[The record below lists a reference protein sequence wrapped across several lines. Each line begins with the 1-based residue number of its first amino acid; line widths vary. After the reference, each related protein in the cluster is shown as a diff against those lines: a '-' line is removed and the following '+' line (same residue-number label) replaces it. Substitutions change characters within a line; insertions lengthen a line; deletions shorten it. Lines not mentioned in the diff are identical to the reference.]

1 MLKDKRCFALLLA
14 NKDVDLLGI
23 VQELALKY
31 QIRFN
36 RAKLDG
42 DDKYSYVLYTKSNE
56 FMYIYNAVRNKNIRF
71 LWKSNSFFGMINCV
85 DDSGLINIIYF
96 IKDKDIGAGK
106 IEGDIVTPNLKPQ
119 FKNMKKVQLVSSKQ
133 LDEEHPYEYEHF
145 CFYLEEILSSDEIL
159 YKLNNCVTEF
169 YHKQL
174 LDNTDALEYL
184 KSRNINNKTI
194 DELNLGYASK
204 DISLYDYLVEY
215 DYAKMAIFASK
226 LVKKK
231 DKSNTF
237 VDRIIFPIINEE
249 GQVVSFGGRTINDD
263 KPKYI
268 NGAETL
274 IYSKDRNIYGIN
286 ISKDYAQDGLIIVE
300 GYFDYI
306 ALYQAGIKNVVALLG
321 TAISDEQIELIK
333 RYTNKVTL
341 ILNSDLAGKRASL
354 KIGEK
359 LKQYD
364 IDYSNIKIKNAKDVD
379 EFINNYGIDEFK
391 RLLQKDDLEA

>member
-341 ILNSDLAGKRASL
+341 ILNSDLAGQRASL

-379 EFINNYGIDEFK
+379 KFINKYGIDEFK
-391 RLLQKDDLEA
+391 KLLQKDDLEA

>member
-106 IEGDIVTPNLKPQ
+106 IEGDIVTPNLMPQ

-133 LDEEHPYEYEHF
+133 LDEGHPYDYEHF

-341 ILNSDLAGKRASL
+341 ILNSDLAGQRASL

-379 EFINNYGIDEFK
+379 KFINKYGIDEFK
-391 RLLQKDDLEA
+391 KLLQKDDLEA

>member
-1 MLKDKRCFALLLA
+1 MLKNKRCFALLLA

-23 VQELALKY
+23 VQKLALKY

-36 RAKLDG
+36 RVKLDG

-56 FMYIYNAVRNKNIRF
+56 FMCVYNAVRNKNIRF
-71 LWKSNSFFGMINCV
+71 LWKSNSFFGMVDYV
-85 DDSGLINIIYF
+85 DDSGLVNIIYF
-96 IKDKDIGAGK
+96 IKDKDTGAGK
-106 IEGDIVTPNLKPQ
+106 IEGDIVTPNLKLQ

-133 LDEEHPYEYEHF
+133 LDDEHPYEHEHF
-145 CFYLEEILSSDEIL
+145 CFYLEEILDSDEIL
-159 YKLNNCVTEF
+159 YKLNNCITEF

-184 KSRNINNKTI
+184 KSRNINDKTI
-194 DELNLGYASK
+194 EKLNLGYASK

-237 VDRIIFPIINEE
+237 ADRIIFPIINEE

-274 IYSKDRNIYGIN
+274 IYSKANNLYGIN
-286 ISKDYAQDGLIIVE
+286 ISKNYAQDGLIIVE
-300 GYFDYI
+300 GYFDFI
-306 ALYQAGIKNVVALLG
+306 TLYQAGIKNVVALLG
-321 TAISDEQIELIK
+321 TGISDEQIELIK

-341 ILNSDLAGKRASL
+341 ILNSDLAGQKASL
-354 KIGEK
+354 KICEK

-364 IDYSNIKIKNAKDVD
+364 IDYSNIKIKNVKDVD
-379 EFINNYGIDEFK
+379 VFINKYGIDEFNK
-391 RLLQKDDLEA
+391 LLQKDDLEA

>member
-364 IDYSNIKIKNAKDVD
+364 IDYSKLKMPKM
-379 EFINNYGIDEFK
+379 
-391 RLLQKDDLEA
+391 

>member
-1 MLKDKRCFALLLA
+1 MLKNKRCFALLLA

-23 VQELALKY
+23 VQKLALKY

-36 RAKLDG
+36 RVKLDG

-56 FMYIYNAVRNKNIRF
+56 FTCVYNAVRNKNIRF
-71 LWKSNSFFGMINCV
+71 LWKSNSFFGMVDYV
-85 DDSGLINIIYF
+85 DDSGLVNIIYF
-96 IKDKDIGAGK
+96 IKDKDTGAGK
-106 IEGDIVTPNLKPQ
+106 IEGDIVTPNLKLQ

-133 LDEEHPYEYEHF
+133 LDDEHPYEHEHF
-145 CFYLEEILSSDEIL
+145 CFYLEEILDSDEIL
-159 YKLNNCVTEF
+159 YKLNNCITEF

-184 KSRNINNKTI
+184 KSRNINDKTI
-194 DELNLGYASK
+194 EKLNLGYASK

-237 VDRIIFPIINEE
+237 ADRIIFPIINEE

-274 IYSKDRNIYGIN
+274 INSKANNLYGIN
-286 ISKDYAQDGLIIVE
+286 ISKNYAQDGLIIVE
-300 GYFDYI
+300 GYFDFI
-306 ALYQAGIKNVVALLG
+306 TLYQAGIKNVVALLG
-321 TAISDEQIELIK
+321 TGISDEQIELIK

-341 ILNSDLAGKRASL
+341 ILNSDLAGQKASL
-354 KIGEK
+354 KICEK

-364 IDYSNIKIKNAKDVD
+364 IDYSNIKIKNVKDVD
-379 EFINNYGIDEFK
+379 EFINKYGIDEFNK
-391 RLLQKDDLEA
+391 LLQKDDLEA

>member
-379 EFINNYGIDEFK
+379 KFINKYGIDEFK
-391 RLLQKDDLEA
+391 KLLQKDDLEA